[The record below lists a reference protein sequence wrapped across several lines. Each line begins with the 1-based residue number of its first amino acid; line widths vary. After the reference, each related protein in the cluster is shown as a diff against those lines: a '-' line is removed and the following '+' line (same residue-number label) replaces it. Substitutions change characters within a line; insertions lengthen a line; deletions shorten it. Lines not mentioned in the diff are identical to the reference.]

1 MTTISRRSFIG
12 GTSMMLAAGMMAGMA
27 GCAFKGSSESET
39 PGAAAAT
46 VAPDEE
52 RECDILVIGAGASGL
67 TASLEAALSSAKVVC
82 VEGTPQ
88 AGGNAFGIEGVFGVG
103 SKMCREANID
113 VSTGALVRKE
123 MDMSQYRGSSLAL
136 VDMIHASGENIDW
149 LVDNGVLFDRVDT
162 YVGDLPVFHWFA
174 TGSGAESFIA
184 PLYDACVKAGVEFVF
199 ETHGDSL
206 VVSEDGRIIG
216 AMVTNNGN
224 CIQYNAKAVIVATGG
239 FADNKELLAEIGFG
253 EDTPIFG
260 APGHDGSGHIMC
272 VNAGAAS
279 NLQNAS
285 PMGGVWVD
293 GVSFAKG
300 LSSVFNI
307 IWVNENGERFVNE
320 DLGTENPMGGA
331 HCLKS
336 QERVYGIFDNA
347 LMEEYLSADGEAF
360 AALLAGEKTDQHEV
374 LEEAIAKGIAFKA
387 ETLDEL
393 AKLIEI
399 DGTTFAATIK
409 RFNDNCKTGEDRD
422 FGKSPAF
429 LASYGDGPYYAIRIS
444 DGLACILG
452 SVVTDRNYNALTE
465 DKQPIEGLY
474 VTGLEGAMLW
484 ANLYTMNI
492 SGSCCANNV
501 YSGRTAARHAI
512 EHCINA

>member
-1 MTTISRRSFIG
+1 MTTISRRGFIG
-12 GTSMMLAAGMMAGMA
+12 GASVALAAGMMAGVV
-27 GCAFKGSSESET
+27 GCAPKGSEESNALSET
-39 PGAAAAT
+39 GT
-46 VAPDEE
+46 NVTPDEE

-67 TASLEAALSSAKVVC
+67 SASLEAALSGAKVVC
-82 VEGTPQ
+82 VEGTAQ

-162 YVGDLPVFHWFA
+162 YVGELPVFHWFA

-206 VVSEDGRIIG
+206 VVNEEGHVVG
-216 AMVTNNGN
+216 AIVTGDT

-272 VNAGAAS
+272 VDAGAAS
-279 NLQNAS
+279 NLKNAS

-331 HCLKS
+331 HALKA

-347 LMEEYLSADGEAF
+347 LMEEYLAADGEAF
-360 AALLAGEKTDQHEV
+360 AALLAGEQTDQHEV

-387 ETLDEL
+387 STLDEL
-393 AKLIEI
+393 ASLIEV
-399 DGTTFAATIK
+399 DGSTFAATMD
-409 RFNDNCKTGEDRD
+409 RFNELCQTGDDRD
-422 FGKSPAF
+422 FGKAAPF
-429 LASYGDGPYYAIRIS
+429 LAAYGEGPYYAIRIS

-452 SVVTDRNYNALTE
+452 SVVTDRNFNALTE
-465 DKQPIEGLY
+465 DKRVIEGLY

-501 YSGRTAARHAI
+501 YSGRKAAQHAL
-512 EHCINA
+512 EHCVNV